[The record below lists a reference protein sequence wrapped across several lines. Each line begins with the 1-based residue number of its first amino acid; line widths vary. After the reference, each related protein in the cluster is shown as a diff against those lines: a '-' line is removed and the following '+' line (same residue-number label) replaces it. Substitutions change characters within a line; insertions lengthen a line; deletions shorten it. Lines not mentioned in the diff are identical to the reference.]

1 MRPFRIAALVMALWM
16 LASVP
21 AFAGERETVVLV
33 APTGDAFETR
43 MRAELESMGF
53 DVVVQGQLQGD
64 PKGVL
69 AVARIVAG
77 PPRRIEV
84 VVVSTDESL
93 RVPSRTAIID
103 APAADDET
111 VVSVRAAE
119 QLRAFFQP
127 LRPPTPPPP
136 PPEKPTPS
144 PSVRLDALPPPPAS
158 PPPLQVVA
166 DAARPQKA
174 KHETWLLTLGAG
186 PAFDVGGV
194 GVDLALS
201 GRLRLGSFIAVGAFV
216 VAPLTA
222 TTVEGTGGTADVRTG
237 ALGADLALTLE
248 LAGGD
253 VLVMPSIGFGG
264 AVLATTGNASSPY
277 TNDSDAAVSAMPFA
291 RLEIAPRIAGPVRI
305 SAQGMIGMALP
316 SVAVR
321 FAEKEV
327 ATWGAPW
334 GAALIGVGVGW

>member
-1 MRPFRIAALVMALWM
+1 MRPAWIAALAMALWT

-33 APTGDAFETR
+33 APTGDVFETR

-53 DVVVQGQLQGD
+53 DVVVQGQLQGE

-103 APAADDET
+103 ASAADDES

-144 PSVRLDALPPPPAS
+144 PPVRLDAIPLSPAS
-158 PPPLQVVA
+158 PPPLQILA
-166 DAARPQKA
+166 DAPRPRTAR
-174 KHETWLLTLGAG
+174 HETWLLSLGVG

-201 GRLRLGSFIAVGAFV
+201 GRLRLGDWIAVGAFV

-222 TTVEGTGGTADVRTG
+222 TTVEGTGGTADARTG
-237 ALGADLALTLE
+237 ALGADLALALD

-264 AVLATTGNASSPY
+264 AVLTTTGNASSPY
-277 TNDSDAAVSAMPFA
+277 SADSDSAVSAMPFG
-291 RLEIAPRIAGPVRI
+291 RLEIAPRIAGPVRL
-305 SAQGMIGMALP
+305 SAQGLVGVAVP
-316 SVAVR
+316 TVAVR

-334 GAALIGVGVGW
+334 AAATVGVGVGW